1 MIIFNVG
8 SIDRVE
14 WRGNNWLQWMHD
26 NIGHGG
32 RWLVKDGE
40 VEPEPGDEWGY
51 YFVSLYGAYKVAILD
66 EKKATLYALRWL

>member
-1 MIIFNVG
+1 MITFDVG

-14 WRGNNWLQWMHD
+14 WRSNNWLQWMYE

-32 RWLVKDGE
+32 RWLVTDGE

-51 YFVSLYGAYKVAILD
+51 YFRGLGAYKVAILD
-66 EKKATLYALRWL
+66 EKKAELFALRWS